1 MEEKGDAEEGG
12 CAALAPEHLPSC
24 PSFADRLAGGALI
37 NGGSPLRSW
46 CSSEHKL
53 RPRAG
58 RVSSGVPLG
67 PGRAEAPATHARRRT
82 KSVRPH
88 DEAPQTRRVK

>member
-1 MEEKGDAEEGG
+1 MEEEGGAEEGV
-12 CAALAPEHLPSC
+12 CAALAPEQPPSC

-37 NGGSPLRSW
+37 KGSPLRSW
-46 CSSEHKL
+46 CKSEHKL
-53 RPRAG
+53 RARGG

-88 DEAPQTRRVK
+88 EAPQTRRVK

>member
-1 MEEKGDAEEGG
+1 VEEEGGAEEGV
-12 CAALAPEHLPSC
+12 CAALASEQP

-46 CSSEHKL
+46 CNSEHKL
-53 RPRAG
+53 RARGG

-88 DEAPQTRRVK
+88 EAPQTRRVK

>member
-1 MEEKGDAEEGG
+1 MEEEGEAEEGG
-12 CAALAPEHLPSC
+12 CAALAPEQP

-46 CSSEHKL
+46 CNSEHKL